1 MFDEMKSRTV
11 LITGASGG
19 IGTAAAEAFAEKG
32 YNLILQYNSRSAEE
46 LAEKL
51 KGRGVSACAIKAD
64 LSRQPDIE
72 KLAEEAKDV
81 YCGID
86 VLVNCAGT
94 ALYEM
99 FTDTDREKWNRVL
112 DVNLTSAAM
121 LTREIVPAMIK
132 RQSGCVINV
141 SSIWGETGGSM
152 EVAYS
157 ASKAGLIGFTRAL
170 AKELAPSGIRVN
182 AVSPGPV
189 DTAMMD
195 MFPEDEKK
203 EIADSIPM
211 GRFAAPDEIAK
222 SIVFLAEADYITGY
236 VLGINGGAQV

>member
-1 MFDEMKSRTV
+1 MKNRTV

-19 IGTAAAEAFAEKG
+19 IGAAAAEAFAEKG
-32 YNLILQYNSRSAEE
+32 YNLILQYFNRSAED
-46 LAEKL
+46 LAAKL
-51 KGRGVSACAIKAD
+51 KERGISACAVKAD
-64 LSRQPDIE
+64 LSEQADIE
-72 KLAEEAKDV
+72 RLAREAEDI

-99 FTDTDREKWNRVL
+99 FTETDREKWNRIL

-121 LTREIVPAMIK
+121 LSREIVPAMIGRK
-132 RQSGCVINV
+132 SGCIINV

-157 ASKAGLIGFTRAL
+157 ASKAGLIGFTKAL
-170 AKELAPSGIRVN
+170 SKELAPSGIRVN

-195 MFPEDEKK
+195 MFPKDEKK
-203 EIADSIPM
+203 EIAGSIPM
-211 GRFAAPDEIAK
+211 GRFAEAGEIAK

-236 VLGINGGAQV
+236 VLGINGGAHM